1 MAIQDKEYLFTIN
14 DFNEPKVVNGSE
26 AVGLRLT
33 NLLLMNPGSDPLHP
47 EMGVGLKNYR
57 YGLSVLDQLRDR
69 ISDQIKTYLP
79 MYTAVDVQIIRTP
92 DKVCNIEITV
102 DGVTYVYDSK
112 SAPIPIG
119 LEEIVNS

>member
-1 MAIQDKEYLFTIN
+1 MAIQDREYLFTIN

-79 MYTAVDVQIIRTP
+79 MYTGADVQIIRTP

-119 LEEIVNS
+119 LEDIVNS

>member
-1 MAIQDKEYLFTIN
+1 MAIQDREYLFTIN

-79 MYTAVDVQIIRTP
+79 MYAGADVQIIRTP

-102 DGVTYVYDSK
+102 DGVVYVYDSK

-119 LEEIVNS
+119 LEDIVNG

>member
-1 MAIQDKEYLFTIN
+1 
-14 DFNEPKVVNGSE
+14 
-26 AVGLRLT
+26 
-33 NLLLMNPGSDPLHP
+33 
-47 EMGVGLKNYR
+47 
-57 YGLSVLDQLRDR
+57 
-69 ISDQIKTYLP
+69 
-79 MYTAVDVQIIRTP
+79 MYTAADVQIIRTP